1 MKDGLIEILVI
12 ADESGSMRG
21 MKNDVIGGYNEF
33 LETHQK
39 MAGEAKV
46 TFVKF
51 NSNYQIV
58 HNGVNVKDV
67 PKLTHTSYMPGGST
81 ALLDAVGRTIDEV
94 GKRLANTPESEKPE
108 KVMVVIMTDGEEN
121 CSREYSSKQ
130 IADKIKEQT
139 DTWKWEFT
147 FIGADQNAWDTA
159 QSMGIHNSATYD
171 VNNTGKMFKS
181 MSNYTASTR
190 SFVSSKGKSKMSMSV
205 ADSLNLTDDQLD
217 QELKDSIAGATT
229 TNTDNTTK

>member
-12 ADESGSMRG
+12 TDESGSMSK

-39 MAGEAKV
+39 MAGEAKI

-51 NSNYQIV
+51 NSGYEIV
-58 HNGVNVKDV
+58 HNGVNVNDV
-67 PKLTHTSYMPGGST
+67 PKLNHTSYMPGGST

-94 GKRLANTPESEKPE
+94 GKRLANTPEEEKPE
-108 KVMVVIMTDGEEN
+108 KVIVVIMTDGEEN
-121 CSREYSSKQ
+121 ASREYSSKQ
-130 IADKIKEQT
+130 IADKIKEHT
-139 DTWKWEFT
+139 DVWKWEFT

-159 QSMGIHNSATYD
+159 HSLGIHNSATYD
-171 VNNTGKMFKS
+171 VNRTGKMFRS

-190 SFVSSKGKSKMSMSV
+190 SFVKTKGATAMMSV
-205 ADSLNLTDDQLD
+205 ADSLNLSDEQLNAQLQSYITGD
-217 QELKDSIAGATT
+217 PAI
-229 TNTDNTTK
+229 TNPDTTK

>member
-1 MKDGLIEILVI
+1 MKDGLIELIVI
-12 ADESGSMRG
+12 ADESGSMSG

-39 MAGEAKV
+39 MAGEAKL

-51 NSNYQIV
+51 NTNYTIV
-58 HNGVNVKDV
+58 HNGINVKDA
-67 PKLTHTSYMPGGST
+67 PALTGTSYMPGGGT

-94 GKRLANTPESEKPE
+94 GKRLAHTLEEEKPE

-121 CSREYSSKQ
+121 QSREYTTKM
-130 IADKIKEQT
+130 ILEKIKEQQ
-139 DTWKWEFT
+139 DKWNWEFT

-159 QSMGIHNSATYD
+159 QSLGIRNSASYD

-190 SFVSSKGKSKMSMSV
+190 SYVSSKGQSKMSMSV
-205 ADSLNLTDDQLD
+205 ADSLALSDDQLD
-217 QELKDSIAGATT
+217 AELKASIAGATT
-229 TNTDNTTK
+229 TDETNTTK